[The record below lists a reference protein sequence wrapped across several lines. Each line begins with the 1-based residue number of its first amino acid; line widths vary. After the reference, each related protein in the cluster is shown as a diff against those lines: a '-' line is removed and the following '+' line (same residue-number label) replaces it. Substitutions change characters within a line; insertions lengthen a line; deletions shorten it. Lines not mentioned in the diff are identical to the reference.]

1 MCWIQILRYPGDP
14 QWLKYRN
21 SRWRTSAIL
30 NFWNSCNVGS
40 SWHFHFKFVLFCLE
54 ITLLHWLSDSTWW
67 CTEIQDGGRP
77 PSWIFEIFI
86 TSVPFNIFTPI
97 LFVLFYFHF
106 VSILQ
111 HHNTSPK
118 YVNPRTAEPFCNVYS
133 EGVGGCKFS
142 PSPTPTGLVTNVG
155 VAVAIGSQSH
165 SVQ

>member
-21 SRWRTSAIL
+21 SRWRPSAIL
-30 NFWNSCNVGS
+30 NSWNRCNVGS

-77 PSWIFEIFI
+77 PSWIFEICVILF
-86 TSVPFNIFTPI
+86 PFNIFTPI
-97 LFVLFYFHF
+97 LLVLFYFHF

-111 HHNTSPK
+111 HHAKHLHHPNMLTRKQRSPFL
-118 YVNPRTAEPFCNVYS
+118 R
-133 EGVGGCKFS
+133 GWVGANFQ
-142 PSPTPTGLVTNVG
+142 PSPTPSDLVTNVG
-155 VAVAIGSQSH
+155 VAVAIGSQTH